1 MYLLDTNI
9 LVELILEQQR
19 AAEVEE
25 FLRFVPPEQI
35 FFTEFSL
42 YSMSMLLVRRKR
54 YDTLTRILDD
64 LFAPGGVQ
72 IIRVRPMDLKN
83 VARVTKELNL
93 DFDDAYQYVAAE
105 ILNLELISFDKDFDK
120 TPRGRKT
127 PNQVLASIESE

>member
-9 LVELILEQQR
+9 LVEFVLDQQN
-19 AAEVEE
+19 ADQVQE
-25 FLRFVPPEQI
+25 FLRVIPPEQI

-83 VARVTKELNL
+83 VALATKDLNL
-93 DFDDAYQYVAAE
+93 DFDDAYQYVAAD

-127 PNQVLASIESE
+127 PAQILALLGK

>member
-9 LVELILEQQR
+9 LVEFVLDQQK
-19 AAEVEE
+19 ADEVGE
-25 FLRFVPPEQI
+25 FLRVIPPEQI

-42 YSMSMLLVRRKR
+42 YSMSILLVRRKR

-72 IIRVRPMDLKN
+72 IIRVRPMDIKN
-83 VARVTKELNL
+83 VARVTKELDL

-105 ILNLELISFDKDFDK
+105 IFNLELISFDKDFDR

-127 PNQVLASIESE
+127 PDQILTAR